1 MKQVEVVSKGSVK
14 VSPFILDEFIPRHT
28 TTAKEKKISK
38 KALKKLADELGLD
51 YDESKISFSKKII
64 NAYIKKS

>member
-1 MKQVEVVSKGSVK
+1 MKQAEVVSKGSVK
-14 VSPFILDEFIPRHT
+14 VSPFIVEEFIPKHT
-28 TTAKEKKISK
+28 ATSTEKKISK

-51 YDESKISFSKKII
+51 YDESKITFARKII